1 MYSQTHSQEYS
12 QVYSQTYSQTH
23 SQEYSQA
30 YRQTYSQTY
39 TVRST
44 VRNIDRY
51 IGVSLMKVAF
61 ASNDGVY
68 VSQHFGHARKFVI
81 IEIDGI
87 TYIRRY
93 LETRE
98 NDSPCRLGEHDP
110 EKFDRSIGLVSDCKA
125 LFCVKAGNYAQVRL
139 GSMGVQVLEKHGFI
153 GELLENYIKY
163 LKRPLFGGHKRREV
177 IDDHPC
183 FSEKAHNKQG
193 RLHLPVSPACNI
205 QCRFCTRAN
214 NTSENRPGVAAG
226 LIKPDEAV
234 DVVKRALEL
243 CPQITV
249 VGIAGPGDTLATS
262 HALDAFKRVHAAY
275 PDLIMCLSTN
285 GLSLPGKAQ
294 ELWNAGVKTVT
305 VTVNAVNTEVLERV
319 VSWVKDGHDLIA
331 AQLQGIRECA
341 DIGITV
347 KVNTVL
353 IPGVND
359 THAAEIAKAVS
370 EAGAVRH
377 NIIPLIPQNEFS
389 DLPPPTC
396 EQIEKVRR
404 EAGQYIEQF
413 RHCRHCRADACGI
426 PGVSDL
432 SKELYQ
438 NRELET
444 FSHG

>member
-1 MYSQTHSQEYS
+1 
-12 QVYSQTYSQTH
+12 
-23 SQEYSQA
+23 
-30 YRQTYSQTY
+30 
-39 TVRST
+39 
-44 VRNIDRY
+44 
-51 IGVSLMKVAF
+51 MKAAF

-68 VSQHFGHARKFVI
+68 VSQHFGHAQKFVI
-81 IEIDGI
+81 VEIDDI
-87 TYIRRY
+87 THERRY

-98 NDSPCRLGEHDP
+98 NDSPCRLGEHDDDKL
-110 EKFDRSIGLVSDCKA
+110 EKSIRLVADCKA
-125 LFCVKAGNYAQVRL
+125 LFCVMAGNYAQVRL
-139 GSMGVQVLEKHGFI
+139 GSIGVQVLEKHGFI
-153 GELLENYIKY
+153 EDLLDDYIKY
-163 LKRPLFGGHKRREV
+163 LKRPLFGGRKRREV

-183 FSEKAHNKQG
+183 FSEKAHNKNG

-205 QCRFCTRAN
+205 QCRFCTRAK

-226 LIKPDEAV
+226 LIRPEEAV

-249 VGIAGPGDTLATS
+249 VGIAGPGDTLATN
-262 HALDAFKRVHAAY
+262 HALNTFRRVHAAY

-285 GLSLPGKAQ
+285 GLNLPGKAQ
-294 ELWNAGVKTVT
+294 ELWDAGVKTVT
-305 VTVNAVNTEVLERV
+305 VTVNAVTSDVLEKV
-319 VSWVKDGHDLIA
+319 VSWVKDGRDLIA
-331 AQLQGIRECA
+331 AQLKGIRECA

-359 THAAEIAKAVS
+359 AHVAEIAKAVS
-370 EAGAVRH
+370 EAGATRH

-396 EQIEKVRR
+396 GQIEKARS
-404 EAGQYIEQF
+404 EAGRYIEQF